1 MLRPL
6 LALLALM
13 VVGCAQGAEPAP
25 AQAVRVETVAQA
37 HDAPTSTFEGVAA
50 YGRQS
55 VLSFRFPGYV
65 ERFGAHPTEGRAL
78 APGDRVKA
86 GTLLA
91 SLRASDL
98 RNQLAEANGMGAEV
112 GAGQAKAKADYDQA
126 RALFD
131 GGAISKAELNAAH
144 ARYLSTS
151 GATSAA
157 HARVSSAK
165 LALQDATLTAPFD
178 GVVLARTVD
187 EGGLVAAGAPVLSVG
202 DDDTLRVV
210 VPVPREALSGTAV
223 GATVTVRREGATNT
237 ILSGTVSKLTAP
249 ASGLPFFDVEV
260 VVANEDHAL
269 SPGDTLRVVFTK
281 ARAERPQVT
290 VPVRALVRGAAEGE
304 LAVFTVDEANGVTR
318 AHRRPLRLANVVQD
332 RVEVLS
338 GLAVGERVVV
348 QGASFLAERERVLVL
363 P

>member
-1 MLRPL
+1 MRCL
-6 LALLALM
+6 LASL
-13 VVGCAQGAEPAP
+13 VVSVVACAQGEGPAP
-25 AQAVRVETVAQA
+25 TQAVRVETVAPA
-37 HDAPTSTFEGVAA
+37 PDAASSTFEGVAS

-55 VLSFRFPGYV
+55 ALSFRFPGYV
-65 ERFGAHPTEGRAL
+65 ERFGAHPTEGRSL

-131 GGAISKAELNAAH
+131 GGAISRAELNAAH
-144 ARYLSTS
+144 ARYLSAS

-187 EGGLVAAGAPVLSVG
+187 EGGLVAAGAPVLTVG

-210 VPVPREALSGTAV
+210 VSVPREAVSGIAV
-223 GATVTVRREGATNT
+223 GASVTVRREGTANT
-237 ILSGTVSKLTAP
+237 ILSGTVGKLTAP
-249 ASGLPFFDVEV
+249 GGGLPFFDVEV

-269 SPGDTLRVVFTK
+269 QPGDTLRVVLTR
-281 ARAERPQVT
+281 ARAERPLVT

-304 LAVFTVDEANGVTR
+304 LAVFTVDEADGVAR
-318 AHRRPLRLANVVQD
+318 AHRKALRLANVVQD

-338 GLAVGERVVV
+338 GLSVGERVVV
-348 QGASFLAERERVLVL
+348 QGASFLAERERVSVL